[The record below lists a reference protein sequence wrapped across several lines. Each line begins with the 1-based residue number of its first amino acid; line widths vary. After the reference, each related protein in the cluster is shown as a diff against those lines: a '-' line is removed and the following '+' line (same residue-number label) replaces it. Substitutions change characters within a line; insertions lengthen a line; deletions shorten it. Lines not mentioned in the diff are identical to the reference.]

1 MKGEKVEENRKSFG
15 RIANAIRDHR
25 IENKLTIRELANRVG
40 VSVRTISKYENGKIS
55 EEIMDVT
62 ILQRIAACLGSDKND
77 YLSEYHKWV
86 LGDFTTDI
94 KWFIQ
99 NHGEKNIDEA
109 AKKCNT
115 THASLYNWRDGD
127 GKPTLSTYEYIMK
140 IKGEG

>member
-1 MKGEKVEENRKSFG
+1 MEENRKSFG
-15 RIANAIRDHR
+15 RIANAIHDQR
-25 IENKLTIRELANRVG
+25 IENKLTIRELANRIG
-40 VSVRTISKYENGKIS
+40 VSERTISKYENGKIS

-62 ILQRIAACLGSDKND
+62 ILQRIAACLGGDKND

-86 LGDFTTDI
+86 LGDFTADI
-94 KWFIQ
+94 KWLIQ